1 MCTGKTFFYN
11 IMSCCQAGR
20 GVTACD
26 MSRFKELGD
35 TSSPTVKHVKEE
47 EDLFEGDI
55 KLTPK
60 QKAALQS
67 DHATIE
73 NWRIAANKWQRDSI
87 PYILDSSLCRLP
99 DK

>member
-1 MCTGKTFFYN
+1 
-11 IMSCCQAGR
+11 
-20 GVTACD
+20 

-35 TSSPTVKHVKEE
+35 TSSPTVKHVKE

-67 DHATIE
+67 DHKATVQ
-73 NWRIAANKWQRDSI
+73 NWRITADKCQRDGI
-87 PYILDSSLCRLP
+87 PYFLNSRLCRLP
-99 DK
+99 YK